1 MALNT
6 QQPPPPQ
13 PQRRKRL
20 KVKKADPNTEDW
32 LTTYADAVTLVL
44 CFFILMFSV
53 SEPKEAEF
61 KKISEA
67 FKAAG
72 FIDEVADNPFSQ
84 LREELE
90 IMVENN
96 ALEQVMSVE
105 ETDDGIEL
113 ELSSSSFY
121 HSGSA
126 KFRREAIPILEQV
139 ADVLRDFDYDAY
151 NIIVDG
157 HTDDVPIRSEAYPS
171 NWELSA
177 GRATNIV
184 RFFIADGLT
193 KELMHA
199 AGYADVD
206 PKVPNL
212 DDNGNPIPSNRELNR
227 RVVVRIER
235 ID

>member
-1 MALNT
+1 MAL
-6 QQPPPPQ
+6 
-13 PQRRKRL
+13 K
-20 KVKKADPNTEDW
+20 KVQKKAASGEDDW
-32 LTTYADAVTLVL
+32 LITYADAVTLVL
-44 CFFILMFSV
+44 CFFILLFSV

-72 FIDEVADNPFSQ
+72 FVDEVAGSPFQ
-84 LREELE
+84 ELKEEME
-90 IMVENN
+90 IMIESSDNLEN
-96 ALEQVMSVE
+96 MSVE
-105 ETDDGIEL
+105 ETEKGIQL
-113 ELSSSSFY
+113 ELSSAAFY

-139 ADVLRDFDYDAY
+139 ADILRDFDYDAY
-151 NIIVDG
+151 VIEVDG
-157 HTDDVPIRSEAYPS
+157 HTDDVPIKSNIFPS

-177 GRATNIV
+177 GRAANIV

-193 KELMHA
+193 KEIMKA
-199 AGYADVD
+199 AGYADAQ

-212 DDNGNPIPSNRELNR
+212 DRDGAPIAANREINR
-227 RVVVRIER
+227 RVVVRVER

>member
-1 MALNT
+1 MPL
-6 QQPPPPQ
+6 
-13 PQRRKRL
+13 KL
-20 KVKKADPNTEDW
+20 KVKTKDEDTEAW
-32 LTTYADAVTLVL
+32 LVTYADAVTLVL
-44 CFFILMFSV
+44 CFFILLFSV
-53 SEPKEAEF
+53 SEPKDSEF

-72 FIDEVADNPFSQ
+72 FIEQEQSDPFET

-90 IMVENN
+90 IMIENN
-96 ALEQVMSVE
+96 ALEKVMSVE
-105 ETDDGIEL
+105 ESDDGITL

-121 HSGSA
+121 HSGSS
-126 KFRREAIPILEQV
+126 KFRREAIPILQQV

-151 NIIVDG
+151 EIHVDG
-157 HTDDVPIRSEAYPS
+157 HTDDVPIRSERYPS

-193 KELMHA
+193 RELMQATGHA
-199 AGYADVD
+199 DTE

-212 DDNGNPIPSNRELNR
+212 DEDGNPIPANRELNR
-227 RVVVRIER
+227 RVTVRVER
-235 ID
+235 VD

>member
-1 MALNT
+1 MSLK
-6 QQPPPPQ
+6 P
-13 PQRRKRL
+13 RK
-20 KVKKADPNTEDW
+20 KKEEPNTDDW
-32 LTTYADAVTLVL
+32 LTTYADAVTLIL

-53 SEPKEAEF
+53 SEPQPSQF

-67 FKAAG
+67 FAAAG
-72 FIDEVADNPFSQ
+72 FVQEVTEDQFEV
-84 LREELE
+84 LKEELE
-90 IMVENN
+90 IMIENN

-105 ETDDGIEL
+105 ETENGLQL

-126 KFRREAIPILEQV
+126 RFRKEAMPILEQV

-151 NIIVDG
+151 EIAVDG
-157 HTDDVPIRSEAYPS
+157 HTDDVPISSGTYPS

-193 KELMHA
+193 EELMSA
-199 AGYADVD
+199 TGYAQVK

-212 DDNGNPIPSNRELNR
+212 DEDGVPIPPNRELNR
-227 RVVVRIER
+227 RVVVRVER
-235 ID
+235 VD